1 MQSSIQEIVV
11 LELRELQM
19 VFFYADKAFRLL
31 LSLVKTTKFAGLSK
45 SQRTICFQNGNY
57 ATGNEKKSIFL
68 PYLMYNLANEAS
80 DKG

>member
-1 MQSSIQEIVV
+1 MPLQSSIQEIVV

-57 ATGNEKKSIFL
+57 ATGNEKEEHFFAILNVQLSQ
-68 PYLMYNLANEAS
+68 
-80 DKG
+80 